1 MLRFLTLGPS
11 GSNHEF
17 VTARYIQ
24 HHGLEGRA
32 SMALVLSFDE
42 AARMVID
49 GEADYIV
56 QVAVHP
62 STADI
67 VAKYRKQLFV
77 IDAFVSSSKDMAVVT
92 RVDVDTPRT
101 LALQPATR
109 DYVNTDGLTLIPE
122 TSTASV
128 ANGLLSGK
136 YESGLTYSSLATEN
150 PTRFR
155 IDERIGTVDDPWIVY
170 GRERLSD
177 GQVVAWKESPA
188 ALTFHAQ
195 TLTRLDT

>member
-1 MLRFLTLGPS
+1 
-11 GSNHEF
+11 
-17 VTARYIQ
+17 
-24 HHGLEGRA
+24 
-32 SMALVLSFDE
+32 MALVLSFDD

-62 STADI
+62 STAEI

-77 IDAFVSSSKDMAVVT
+77 IDAFVSPSKDMAVVT

-128 ANGLLSGK
+128 ADGLLSGK
-136 YESGLTYSSLATEN
+136 FESGLTYSSLATEN

-170 GRERLSD
+170 GRERLSE
-177 GQVVAWKESPA
+177 GRVVAWKESPA
-188 ALTFHAQ
+188 ARAFHAR
-195 TLTRLDT
+195 TLTRLDA

>member
-1 MLRFLTLGPS
+1 MLRFLTLGPN

-32 SMALVLSFDE
+32 SMALVLSFDD
-42 AARMVID
+42 AARMVIA

-92 RVDVDTPRT
+92 RIDVDTPRT

-155 IDERIGTVDDPWIVY
+155 IDEQIGTVDDPWIVY

-188 ALTFHAQ
+188 AQAFHAQ
-195 TLTRLDT
+195 TLTRHNT